1 MVLVVVRSSSVV
13 KLTVALKSFGLPEEN
28 PVQLFI
34 RILKPILINDS
45 PFWNLNDQI
54 GYPKGN
60 RSELKIV
67 RKYFFYFGS
76 PVRDALI
83 NLINSSAQDHP
94 CGRPSADRET
104 EHRAGRGRWRW
115 WLCPM
120 AVRSACPSIVKT
132 RFSFVVWGSDFYPD
146 GLPNNILEW
155 YF

>member
-1 MVLVVVRSSSVV
+1 MVLVVTRSSSVV

-67 RKYFFYFGS
+67 RKYFFLFWFS
-76 PVRDALI
+76 CPWCPDKLDKLFCSRPPMWQTVR
-83 NLINSSAQDHP
+83 
-94 CGRPSADRET
+94 RPGNRAPG
-104 EHRAGRGRWRW
+104 RAGEIAV
-115 WLCPM
+115 M
-120 AVRSACPSIVKT
+120 AVSDGCTLGMSEYCKNQILFCRLRI
-132 RFSFVVWGSDFYPD
+132 RFLSGRASK
-146 GLPNNILEW
+146 
-155 YF
+155 